1 MATTSRHD
9 SPKIAIVGTLVS
21 DSAGAI
27 PYVFRNYNFAANVT
41 SSYRGSV
48 RYTALLIFFRND
60 KFLSDDDTTNLR
72 APYNL
77 YGLSPTKNF
86 TVD

>member
-48 RYTALLIFFRND
+48 RYAALNIYVLTYITDFVTWFLD
-60 KFLSDDDTTNLR
+60 KDTLPAKKMT
-72 APYNL
+72 YW
-77 YGLSPTKNF
+77 
-86 TVD
+86 